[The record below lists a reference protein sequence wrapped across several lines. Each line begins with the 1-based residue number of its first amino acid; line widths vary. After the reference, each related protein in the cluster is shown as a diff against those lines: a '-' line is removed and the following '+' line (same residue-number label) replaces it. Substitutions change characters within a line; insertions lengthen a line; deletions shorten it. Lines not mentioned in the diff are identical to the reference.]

1 MGIFANMKRS
11 TEQLERQLRGIGA
24 NALCL
29 HGDKEQRQ
37 REFILNKFKKE
48 PMILI
53 ATDVAARGLDVKEL
67 EIVINYD
74 FPMQIDDY
82 VHRIG
87 RTGRAG
93 AKGHSYTLFTQQEN
107 HVTAYVA
114 EQLTKIL
121 EKSSQEVPER
131 LIEWAKHSRGPKAVA
146 KPGFGKNSKMPS
158 FSYNPGN
165 RVSGTAAAP
174 ASSSFF
180 GVETGP
186 AKSKPLRCVF
196 ESDDDEEDAKNS
208 RKAHRA
214 E

>member
-1 MGIFANMKRS
+1 MYW
-11 TEQLERQLRGIGA
+11 
-24 NALCL
+24 
-29 HGDKEQRQ
+29 
-37 REFILNKFKKE
+37 
-48 PMILI
+48 
-53 ATDVAARGLDVKEL
+53 V
-67 EIVINYD
+67 
-74 FPMQIDDY
+74 
-82 VHRIG
+82 
-87 RTGRAG
+87 
-93 AKGHSYTLFTQQEN
+93 
-107 HVTAYVA
+107 
-114 EQLTKIL
+114 
-121 EKSSQEVPER
+121 SQ
-131 LIEWAKHSRGPKAVA
+131 
-146 KPGFGKNSKMPS
+146 NSKMPS